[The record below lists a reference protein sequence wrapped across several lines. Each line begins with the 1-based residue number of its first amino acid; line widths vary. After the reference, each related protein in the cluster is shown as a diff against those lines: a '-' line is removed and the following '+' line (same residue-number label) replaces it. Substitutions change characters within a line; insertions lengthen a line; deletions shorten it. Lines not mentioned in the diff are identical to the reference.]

1 MKISVLCPDLSDNCL
16 GRAYLLAK
24 ILQRRYDVEIVGPII
39 YGRGI
44 WWPLSHDA
52 SIRYKCVE
60 LGGVVSAYRG
70 FHKLVRMI
78 EGDVM
83 YASKPL
89 LTSFG
94 ARLLGRRGDNRPLVL
109 DIDDWEKG
117 SIREHYRSLSF
128 IAKSRYLCGSI
139 LQPYR
144 RGSFLNIMFHER
156 LISRADKIT
165 VSNRFLQRKFGGELV
180 WHARDTGAFC
190 PARFDGGAVREK
202 LGIDKERK
210 VVMFFGTPRPPKG
223 VEDAMKAVHMIN
235 DNKVVL
241 IVVGMGTSKYCR
253 GLMTIGKNMLAERF
267 QCFGLQPFHKLP
279 EFMSMADIVII
290 PQKKNLA
297 TVGQLPAKVFDAMA
311 MAKPI
316 VTTEVSDLPE
326 ILEGCGWIVEP
337 GSPAQLAAAMQY
349 VLENPREA
357 EEKGQLARQKCV
369 EKYSW
374 DAMEKVL
381 VKIFSKYE

>member
-1 MKISVLCPDLSDNCL
+1 LFRKRLSK
-16 GRAYLLAK
+16 R
-24 ILQRRYDVEIVGPII
+24 
-39 YGRGI
+39 
-44 WWPLSHDA
+44 
-52 SIRYKCVE
+52 
-60 LGGVVSAYRG
+60 
-70 FHKLVRMI
+70 
-78 EGDVM
+78 
-83 YASKPL
+83 PL
-89 LTSFG
+89 L
-94 ARLLGRRGDNRPLVL
+94 L
-109 DIDDWEKG
+109 DIDDWEIG
-117 SIREHYRSLSF
+117 SIKEQYNNMSLMHRL
-128 IAKSRYLCGSI
+128 RYLSGST
-139 LQPYR
+139 LFSYKM
-144 RGSFLNIMFHER
+144 GSYWNIVIHER
-156 LISRADKIT
+156 LASRADKIT

-223 VEDAMKAVHMIN
+223 VEDAMKAVRMIN
-235 DNKVVL
+235 DNNVVL

-290 PQKKNLA
+290 PQKRNLA

-337 GSPAQLAAAMQY
+337 GSPAHLAAAMQY
-349 VLENPREA
+349 VLENPRDA
-357 EEKGQLARQKCV
+357 EERGRLARQKCV